1 MNIPSGFQN
10 GIPQKKGAKQDDM
23 DKRAY
28 RLGYTAAN
36 QQVMKANLEQE
47 KASLEQDKAQF
58 MQAIIAMN
66 LQQQQA
72 QQQAQYAGAHAATQ
86 QHLDGYS
93 NSLAQMLG
101 TGPEA
106 QQGMPQQNPQQ
117 QPQQQQP
124 MQ

>member
-1 MNIPSGFQN
+1 MNVPSGFQN

-36 QQVMKANLEQE
+36 QQVMKVNLEKE
-47 KASLEQDKAQF
+47 KAALEQDKAQF

-66 LQQQQA
+66 MQQQQA
-72 QQQAQYAGAHAATQ
+72 QQQAQYAGAEAATR

-101 TGPEA
+101 TGGQA
-106 QQGMPQQNPQQ
+106 GQGMQQQPQQ
-117 QPQQQQP
+117 QPQQP

>member
-1 MNIPSGFQN
+1 MNLPSGFQN
-10 GIPQKKGAKQDDM
+10 GIPQKKGAKNDDM

-36 QQVMKANLEQE
+36 QQVAKATLEQE
-47 KASLEQDKAQF
+47 KAALEQDKAQF

-72 QQQAQYAGAHAATQ
+72 QQQAQYQGAHEATQ

-101 TGPEA
+101 TG
-106 QQGMPQQNPQQ
+106 

-124 MQ
+124 QMQQQQPQMR